1 MTQKLYCYV
10 DESGQHTGGLH
21 FIVGVVTVQNEAHN
35 DLLQTVADIEAE
47 THKRKKWGKT
57 QEAVNLAYMRL
68 VLAQPEFKRRLHFG
82 FFRDVEMTRQADL
95 GMKAEVVAAIARTF
109 DAARITVFLDGD
121 QKRPAEVIG
130 AMLKAMGVNVE
141 KVRTIRREET
151 NAFARLADAICGLTR
166 DAQTEG
172 EARGVF
178 NQARRRKI
186 LIDTREA

>member
-1 MTQKLYCYV
+1 M

-21 FIVGVVTVQNEAHN
+21 FIVGVVTVPNAAH
-35 DLLQTVADIEAE
+35 DDVLQTVADIEAE
-47 THKRKKWGKT
+47 TRKRKKWGKT

-68 VLAQPEFKRRLHFG
+68 ILAQPEFKGWLHFG
-82 FFRDVEMTRQADL
+82 LFREVEMKRQADL
-95 GMKAEVVAAIARTF
+95 RMKADVVAAIARTF

-130 AMLKAMGVNVE
+130 AMLRAMGVKVE
-141 KVRTIRREET
+141 KVRTIRREDT

-166 DAQTEG
+166 DAETEG
-172 EARGVF
+172 EARDLF
-178 NQARRRKI
+178 NQARRKKI